1 MNLSRIIDEALT
13 WERRSGATFEEGK
26 TAYIYFTRNSRL
38 LDTNSIKHKRHSQ
51 SSSAGSQ
58 DIRNPHGLRSPL
70 QESQNDDRHNDRG
83 HRYNCKIPCIRWT
96 SPGGLYCYRHGLY
109 TLNEWRIQRGK
120 NTANSACKR
129 PGRVVGHSFVFS

>member
-1 MNLSRIIDEALT
+1 MCSIF
-13 WERRSGATFEEGK
+13 GAVGRVGIPIQLK
-26 TAYIYFTRNSRL
+26 A
-38 LDTNSIKHKRHSQ
+38 D
-51 SSSAGSQ
+51 
-58 DIRNPHGLRSPL
+58 
-70 QESQNDDRHNDRG
+70 NDRG

-109 TLNEWRIQRGK
+109 TSNEWRIQRGK